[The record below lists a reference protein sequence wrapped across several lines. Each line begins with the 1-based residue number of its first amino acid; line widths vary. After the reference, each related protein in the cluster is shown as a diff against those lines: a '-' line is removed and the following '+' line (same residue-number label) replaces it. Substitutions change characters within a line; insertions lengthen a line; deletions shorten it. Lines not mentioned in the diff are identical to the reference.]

1 MRIVLDTNVLVSAL
15 ITPLGNPARILDLIR
30 QNEVS
35 VYLDQRVIME
45 YEEVLSRP
53 AFPFLKK
60 DVDTVI
66 DMFREN
72 AVFVSSLPLK
82 ERLPDPDDECFLEI
96 ALHGKVD
103 ALVTGNLRHYPEN
116 LLAGVKVLTPK
127 QFLDIWRK
135 NRY

>member
-1 MRIVLDTNVLVSAL
+1 MRIVPDTNVLVSAL

-35 VYLDQRVIME
+35 VCLDQRVVIE
-45 YEEVLSRP
+45 YEEVLRRP
-53 AFPFLKK
+53 VFPFLEK

-66 DMFREN
+66 DMLREN
-72 AVFVSSLPLK
+72 AEIVSSLPLID
-82 ERLPDPDDECFLEI
+82 RLTDPDDECFLEI